1 MRALLEH
8 EAGSP
13 FTRWRS
19 RLARDGLAPD
29 RLPPADPDGIIEELA
44 RQEEMRWQ
52 EAFFRLHALDPNLL
66 AALRQRLAGTSSFGA
81 GTLWAPTWE
90 PSSQASAL
98 LLDDLLRPDI
108 DDARRL
114 ARVRQWLADQ
124 PEALAWVVDDAGVL
138 IDGKSQ
144 QGGVPQPWMSVQIV
158 NLREKPV
165 NAWVAAAGQP
175 APEELQA
182 LDAWGSAVVLCPAS
196 TESDG
201 ESPNAR
207 LAAPRSSKARA
218 KANLALGF
226 GSAKIFDACAGSWR
240 QELAVLDCPL
250 AVSPPGFTT
259 AKFFADWNL
268 PTLRARTPRLAD
280 EAWSTAAILHR
291 APTLDTSG
299 CETESPG
306 PWQVFVEC
314 RNPTINDFL
323 DTRRRGLDTGNNDTL
338 WVFLGSTGSPA
349 YVWRIN
355 PTGGA
360 VFRGGETSSRSAQS
374 VTPCL
379 VQTDPLS
386 DRWAVR
392 LTLPQDA
399 VAAHG
404 LLQIGIVRVD
414 PHGLRSAWPRP
425 MLPWQEEPGRAALDL
440 AAWGE

>member
-1 MRALLEH
+1 
-8 EAGSP
+8 
-13 FTRWRS
+13 
-19 RLARDGLAPD
+19 
-29 RLPPADPDGIIEELA
+29 
-44 RQEEMRWQ
+44 MRWQ

-81 GTLWAPTWE
+81 GALWAPTWE
-90 PSSQASAL
+90 PGSQASAL
-98 LLDDLLRPDI
+98 LLDDLLRMDI
-108 DDARRL
+108 DDATRL

-138 IDGKSQ
+138 IDRNPQ
-144 QGGVPQPWMSVQIV
+144 QGGVPQPWISVQIV

-196 TESDG
+196 PESDG

-207 LAAPRSSKARA
+207 PAAPRSSKARA

-226 GSAKIFDACAGSWR
+226 GSAKMFDACAGSWR

-250 AVSPPGFTT
+250 AVTPPGFPT

-268 PTLRARTPRLAD
+268 PALRARTPRLAD
-280 EAWSTAAILHR
+280 EPWSTAAILHR
-291 APTLDTSG
+291 APTLDASG

-306 PWQVFVEC
+306 PWQLFIEC
-314 RNPTINDFL
+314 RNPAIDEVLEN
-323 DTRRRGLDTGNNDTL
+323 RRRGIDTGYDDTL

-399 VAAHG
+399 VAPNG
-404 LLQIGIVRVD
+404 LLQLGLVRID
-414 PHGLRSAWPRP
+414 PRGLRSAWPRP
-425 MLPWQEEPGRAALDL
+425 MLPWQEEPARAALDT